1 MLAGGL
7 DRGFTFERL
16 VPYLKE
22 HVSAL
27 VVFGETKEL
36 LKEAGKKAGL
46 SEHRASGFS
55 DEIVEAKDAI
65 DAVPKAYALSRPGD
79 TILLSPACASWDQW
93 KTFEER
99 GDKFIEAVE
108 NLEKKDE

>member
-1 MLAGGL
+1 MSVLWS
-7 DRGFTFERL
+7 F
-16 VPYLKE
+16 
-22 HVSAL
+22 
-27 VVFGETKEL
+27 FGETKEL

-46 SEHRASGFS
+46 
-55 DEIVEAKDAI
+55 DQIVEAKDAI

-79 TILLSPACASWDQW
+79 TILLSPACASWGSMEDI
-93 KTFEER
+93 EER

>member
-1 MLAGGL
+1 M
-7 DRGFTFERL
+7 
-16 VPYLKE
+16 
-22 HVSAL
+22 
-27 VVFGETKEL
+27 
-36 LKEAGKKAGL
+36 
-46 SEHRASGFS
+46 
-55 DEIVEAKDAI
+55 
-65 DAVPKAYALSRPGD
+65 PKAYALSRPGD